1 MKAPEIDW
9 QKETVIY
16 DRPHPRLVEMARLIR
31 ALPAHAILDIGCST
45 AIMKDLIGDGF
56 EYFGCDIADAHGGR
70 LDHDHFR
77 QIDFNKSTDLSAF
90 SGRGIDAIHIGGVLE
105 YLERPETLLQAARE
119 LTGKGG
125 HAVISIINFT
135 ADRYRDPASHHA
147 AWIYKPKIAE
157 FLRFV
162 EANGWSVLRTQPF
175 YLERGMKSVLRSLRP
190 GRNDIGNATT
200 GTQAEQFIVT
210 AKAR

>member
-1 MKAPEIDW
+1 MKAPPLDW
-9 QKETVIY
+9 QTETVIY

-31 ALPAHAILDIGCST
+31 ALPDRTILDIGCST

-56 EYFGCDIADAHGGR
+56 EYFGCDIANAVGER
-70 LDHDHFR
+70 LDHEHFR
-77 QIDFNKSTDLSAF
+77 QIDFNKTTDLGAF
-90 SGRGIDAIHIGGVLE
+90 AGRGIRAIHIGGVLE
-105 YLERPETLLQAARE
+105 YLERPEALLQAARD

-157 FLRFV
+157 FLGFL

-175 YLERGMKSVLRSLRP
+175 YLERGMKAALRSLRP
-190 GRNDIGNATT
+190 GRNDVGNATT
-200 GTQAEQFIVT
+200 ATQAEQFIVT